1 MLIFDYRMSS
11 FSIHTCPVFNVNHGI
26 YSSCN
31 NIKAS
36 TQIVTWRQV
45 RVGTRMMITMRDRSK
60 NRKPLQ
66 KGRNLSI
73 EAIQTVQALKRV
85 KGDDASLNRVFGTS
99 FSRLLRFDMIAVLKE
114 LIRQNQCSLALKA
127 FEDIQKEH
135 WYKPKVLL
143 YAELISVLGSNEMFD
158 KLEQVFRKLENEIS
172 LEPDTVG
179 FNAVLESLLSFGIIG
194 LTMDCFYLMKSKGC
208 EPDRSTFKILIT
220 GLELK
225 GETSLSVTVRKEAE
239 KIYGSSLEF
248 LEENEDGNE
257 VRNGS
262 SLGSDNTVMSL

>member
-1 MLIFDYRMSS
+1 MSS
-11 FSIHTCPVFNVNHGI
+11 FSIQMHPVFNVNNGI
-26 YSSCN
+26 YSSFN
-31 NIKAS
+31 NKQSKLTA
-36 TQIVTWRQV
+36 TWRQV

-85 KGDDASLNRVFGTS
+85 KDDDDASLHRVFATS
-99 FSRLLRFDMIAVLKE
+99 FSRLLRLDMIAVLKE

-158 KLEQVFRKLENEIS
+158 QLELVFRKLEDEIS

-194 LTMDCFYLMKSKGC
+194 LAMDCFYLMKSKGC

-220 GLELK
+220 GLESK

-248 LEENEDGNE
+248 LEENED
-257 VRNGS
+257 VATR
-262 SLGSDNTVMSL
+262 